1 MKELLNEMFY
11 TMGIMTNVSCYAM
24 IRVSPEERSRYDV
37 PDPADVHI
45 IDRPDADTDLC
56 FVMHARNV
64 CWDQYG
70 NFGSVDK

>member
-1 MKELLNEMFY
+1 MKWFY
-11 TMGIMTNVSCYAM
+11 TMGIMTNLSGYGM
-24 IRVSPEERSRYDV
+24 IRVSSEERSRNNV
-37 PDPADVHI
+37 PDPVDVHI
-45 IDRPDADTDLC
+45 NDRPDADTDLC

>member
-1 MKELLNEMFY
+1 MSWCRSGESNDKYSEVLY
-11 TMGIMTNVSCYAM
+11 HSVSQEGRTC
-24 IRVSPEERSRYDV
+24 YDV

>member
-1 MKELLNEMFY
+1 MFY

-45 IDRPDADTDLC
+45 IDRPDADNCNLLKDYD
-56 FVMHARNV
+56 FARKTAKNE
-64 CWDQYG
+64 DYYG
-70 NFGSVDK
+70 RNRDADSCG